1 MSYYKCPICTRTF
14 SRRTAYSQHFQ
25 ICVKKAEIEEDDDV
39 ETDDQ
44 VINYENDD
52 QVINY
57 GDDNIE
63 VIMLF
68 YRVLK
73 PKRIVLIV

>member
-25 ICVKKAEIEEDDDV
+25 ICVKKAEIEDDDDV
-39 ETDDQ
+39 ET
-44 VINYENDD
+44 DD

>member
-25 ICVKKAEIEEDDDV
+25 ICVKKAEIEEDNDV
-39 ETDDQ
+39 ET
-44 VINYENDD
+44 DD

>member
-25 ICVKKAEIEEDDDV
+25 ICVKKAEIEDDDDV

-44 VINYENDD
+44 VINHENDD
-52 QVINY
+52 QVINHEN
-57 GDDNIE
+57 DNIE